1 MMLVSSGMVR
11 RLALLSRFIAGDST
25 VTSVNSSM
33 IEVVSCIGAG
43 ALATVEVLALLR
55 PCSWGEFRFPLFA
68 DRGCSDTGDALR
80 FLCLEVIHETSF
92 RWLKERIYT
101 QGQ

>member
-1 MMLVSSGMVR
+1 
-11 RLALLSRFIAGDST
+11 
-25 VTSVNSSM
+25 M

-43 ALATVEVLALLR
+43 ALATVEVLDLLR
-55 PCSWGEFRFPLFA
+55 PCSWGGGELRFPLFA

-92 RWLKERIYT
+92 RWLRERIYT
-101 QGQ
+101 QAQ